1 MPVHVSRPVAG
12 VAICKMVRLSK
23 SGPLSAEV
31 QKVKYNTSKK
41 YACGCCPRQVQFATT
56 EGV

>member
-1 MPVHVSRPVAG
+1 MHVSRPVAG

>member
-23 SGPLSAEV
+23 SWPLSAAI
-31 QKVKYNTSKK
+31 QKVKHSTSKNC
-41 YACGCCPRQVQFATT
+41 ACGCCPRQAQFATT